1 MYHNPISPPVRIIKP
16 DQDIR
21 ADPEIRIEVVDEPGS
36 SGCSDQYR
44 IKFPYLWNKA
54 ASGDPPVMV
63 RGLGTFYL
71 KFQHGHA
78 GDDGPNGISE
88 QALLAILV
96 DRLKCRAAG
105 PYRDKSRMV
114 ALAHLETALGHY
126 RVSCGQPQFP
136 DSILPDE
143 P

>member
-21 ADPEIRIEVVDEPGS
+21 ADPEIRVEVVDEPGS

-78 GDDGPNGISE
+78 SEVGPNGISE
-88 QALLAILV
+88 QALLAILQ
-96 DRLKCRAAG
+96 DRLQCRAKG
-105 PYRDKSRMV
+105 PYHDSLRLR
-114 ALAHLETALGHY
+114 ALQHLDAAAELY
-126 RVSCGQPQFP
+126 RNSCTP
-136 DSILPDE
+136 SLPDE